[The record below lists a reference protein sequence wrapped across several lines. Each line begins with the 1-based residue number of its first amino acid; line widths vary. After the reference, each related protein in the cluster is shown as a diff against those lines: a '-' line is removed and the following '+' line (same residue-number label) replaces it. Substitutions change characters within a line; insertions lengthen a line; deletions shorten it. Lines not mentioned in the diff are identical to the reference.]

1 MSSLLSFNGLL
12 RNCKILSR
20 LSTPVKNN
28 VLFSSQSAENFIEN
42 VVKSKLKNAL
52 QPEFLEVV
60 NESAKHNV
68 PRGGPHRDASEPWSD
83 DEDDTWA
90 DTFLSELQHHIND
103 RTFDH
108 RFVR

>member
-1 MSSLLSFNGLL
+1 
-12 RNCKILSR
+12 
-20 LSTPVKNN
+20 
-28 VLFSSQSAENFIEN
+28 
-42 VVKSKLKNAL
+42 
-52 QPEFLEVV
+52 
-60 NESAKHNV
+60 
-68 PRGGPHRDASEPWSD
+68 GPHRDASEPWSD

>member
-1 MSSLLSFNGLL
+1 MVGIPSGLESE
-12 RNCKILSR
+12 RKIGGTLKEASE
-20 LSTPVKNN
+20 KNN
-28 VLFSSQSAENFIEN
+28 ALRRLKSRFEFSLFNIFAFHFETT
-42 VVKSKLKNAL
+42 
-52 QPEFLEVV
+52 
-60 NESAKHNV
+60 
-68 PRGGPHRDASEPWSD
+68 GGPHRDASEPWSD